1 MKSFVFSHGRIFA
14 LLVLLVYFVPNVFQ
28 DFHRVFG
35 HKHSVFHE
43 IPTDLGINHQE
54 EKCLIC
60 VFEFNIPDAPL
71 KDYSSLK
78 AYQPESSFF
87 IQFDNQLT
95 EFNFLY
101 FNLRA
106 PPTC

>member
-1 MKSFVFSHGRIFA
+1 MKSLTLRQIRSFALFA
-14 LLVLLVYFVPNVFQ
+14 LLLCFLPNALQ

-35 HKHSVFHE
+35 HKHTEFHE
-43 IPTDLGINHQE
+43 IPADLSISNQE

-60 VFEFNIPDAPL
+60 VFEFNIPDAPS
-71 KDYSSLK
+71 KKCISLK
-78 AYQPESSFF
+78 AYQPESFF
-87 IQFDNQLT
+87 FVQFDSQLT